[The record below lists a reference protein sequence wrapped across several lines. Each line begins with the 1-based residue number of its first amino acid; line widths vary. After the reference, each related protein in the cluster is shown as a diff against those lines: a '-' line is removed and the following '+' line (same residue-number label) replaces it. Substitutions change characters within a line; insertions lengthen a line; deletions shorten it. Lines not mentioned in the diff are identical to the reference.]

1 MAVSAIPGAPPSAL
15 ERLIDD
21 YLANCEARGLS
32 QRTIRNSYS
41 YALKQVLLP
50 WCAAEGEIDLVERS
64 VDSERDKLIVRI
76 FGDCGLRLEGLTQL
90 RPQDI
95 VRSGRQAHMRVLGKG
110 SRVRDVPIPPQLLR
124 RLERFI
130 ESRPED

>member
-41 YALKQVLLP
+41 YALKDVF
-50 WCAAEGEIDLVERS
+50 WCAAEELAD
-64 VDSERDKLIVRI
+64 VRELNARALDR
-76 FGDCGLRLEGLTQL
+76 FTSSLLQ
-90 RPQDI
+90 
-95 VRSGRQAHMRVLGKG
+95 RQHPDGCRISKHTVH
-110 SRVRDVPIPPQLLR
+110 S
-124 RLERFI
+124 
-130 ESRPED
+130 